1 MALCDIERD
10 GRSLRIHSALLEKE
24 TCIAYT
30 PPPVSRVIYASV
42 GLLSLAA
49 HGSPSRPK
57 VVQFLVS
64 L

>member
-1 MALCDIERD
+1 VALCDIERD

-42 GLLSLAA
+42 GLLSL
-49 HGSPSRPK
+49 GIKQQTVEP
-57 VVQFLVS
+57 
-64 L
+64 

>member
-42 GLLSLAA
+42 GLLSL
-49 HGSPSRPK
+49 GIKQQTVESCRN
-57 VVQFLVS
+57 
-64 L
+64 